1 VAANR
6 PACARLLA
14 VAPAGRSAAS
24 YTITR
29 DTTLCGLAVCPRLVA
44 QNVRWRAMVLNTRI
58 RMAAWCADLEAQAG
72 GPVSTDLSPASVVA
86 QKIFTILRAVYPSR
100 LFRKHGNGSYQ
111 RAAVRVCDADLGS
124 E

>member
-1 VAANR
+1 VVFEQRSTYGRFGVATSKRKLAAGQDR
-6 PACARLLA
+6 PQSC
-14 VAPAGRSAAS
+14 
-24 YTITR
+24 
-29 DTTLCGLAVCPRLVA
+29 
-44 QNVRWRAMVLNTRI
+44 
-58 RMAAWCADLEAQAG
+58 
-72 GPVSTDLSPASVVA
+72 SVVA